1 VERHYKRRGRRN
13 FLKSLETDDYIE
25 TAAYGLVV
33 GMNPYEVL
41 SQGKEDYLISI
52 AIIQQALRL
61 NNERKTEEIK
71 VLSELTGMEVAKIIA
86 KIF

>member
-1 VERHYKRRGRRN
+1 
-13 FLKSLETDDYIE
+13 
-25 TAAYGLVV
+25 
-33 GMNPYEVL
+33 MNPYEVL